1 MKPLRFHS
9 DSIALPAFHASRA
22 TVHDR
27 SAPIRPRTAQADY
40 RVLMSIRVGTDNL
53 TTVRREL
60 HRVLGSA
67 LDIYTAVI
75 DNKTGQACLEL
86 ELAST
91 RVQDAM
97 SSIMRILPEAEFGK
111 IRRSAR
117 DPASRAPTARMR
129 TSD

>member
-1 MKPLRFHS
+1 
-9 DSIALPAFHASRA
+9 
-22 TVHDR
+22 
-27 SAPIRPRTAQADY
+27 
-40 RVLMSIRVGTDNL
+40 MSIRVGTDNL

-67 LDIYTAVI
+67 LDLYTAVI